1 MYRLNDSAFKIL
13 RSELLNCGSN
23 NDIGRTERQI
33 VAKRFEKLRREKGSP
48 ATFEE
53 LLLLVVDVF
62 PDFSE
67 KAIRKAAKANQ
78 PPGIFSELKWVAIFI
93 TVFGGGLAGIIWLVN
108 LPYPMIRKPVAEKAP
123 LLLLPSYIIMD
134 NSYRGAIN
142 ATEQAD
148 QLVNKAT
155 SLEDI
160 KRGSQKANQ
169 AQANLD
175 NLPVWFLGYY
185 PQAYCGLFGCSWKFT
200 FDEFETARR
209 RVARIDAKAFQE
221 KNAFESLLQA
231 EETLQ
236 AGKQQYQQ
244 AKNAV
249 EKEKAVAQMQTAMI
263 TLEQIPRETLAGKK
277 ALSVIAATKPELAKI
292 IARDG
297 KSGVSGNLIEAAKV
311 FAIQAA
317 QASQNPPHPTYKWEQ
332 VEKLWLQAIKRLQNI
347 EVTNPNYLEA
357 QKLLAKYQ
365 ANQGIIQTRLQA
377 ERESQKILNQAE
389 AQIERFIA
397 NPPSELNQY
406 KAQLRTMIAKLKTV
420 KSGTTSYPRAQEL
433 ILSIQKQLKK

>member
-23 NDIGRTERQI
+23 DDIGRKERQV

-78 PPGIFSELKWVAIFI
+78 PPGIFSDLKWVAIVVASI
-93 TVFGGGLAGIIWLVN
+93 GGAICLVN
-108 LPYPMIRKPVAEKAP
+108 LPLPMIRKPIAQKAP
-123 LLLLPSYIIMD
+123 FLLLPSYIGMD
-134 NSYRGAIN
+134 NNYREAIN
-142 ATEQAD
+142 AIKQAD
-148 QLVNKAT
+148 RLIDKAT

-160 KRGSQKANQ
+160 NQGGEKLKQ
-169 AQANLD
+169 AQRSLD
-175 NLPVWFLGYY
+175 NLPNQLLGYY
-185 PQAYCGLFGCSWKFT
+185 PQAYCGLFECTWEFT
-200 FDEFETARR
+200 VDEFETARR
-209 RVARIDAKAFQE
+209 QVARIDAKAFEE
-221 KNAFESLLQA
+221 KNAFESLSQA

-236 AGKQQYQQ
+236 AAKQQYES
-244 AKNAV
+244 AKNTGD
-249 EKEKAVAQMQTAMI
+249 KQKAIAQMQTAMI
-263 TLEQIPRETLAGKK
+263 TLQQIPRESLAGKK
-277 ALSVIAATKPELAKI
+277 ALTIIAVFKPDLTKI
-292 IARDG
+292 IAKQG

-317 QASQNPPHPTYKWEQ
+317 QAAQNPPHPTYKWEQ
-332 VEKLWLQAIKRLQNI
+332 IEKLWLEAIKRLQKI

-365 ANQGIIQTRLQA
+365 SNQGIIQTRLQA

-406 KAQLRTMIAKLKTV
+406 KAKLQTIISKLKTV
-420 KSGTTSYPRAQEL
+420 QSGTTSYPRAKEL
-433 ILSIQKQLKK
+433 ISSIQKQLNK

>member
-1 MYRLNDSAFKIL
+1 
-13 RSELLNCGSN
+13 
-23 NDIGRTERQI
+23 
-33 VAKRFEKLRREKGSP
+33 
-48 ATFEE
+48 
-53 LLLLVVDVF
+53 
-62 PDFSE
+62 
-67 KAIRKAAKANQ
+67 
-78 PPGIFSELKWVAIFI
+78 
-93 TVFGGGLAGIIWLVN
+93 
-108 LPYPMIRKPVAEKAP
+108 
-123 LLLLPSYIIMD
+123 MD

>member
-123 LLLLPSYIIMD
+123 LLLLPSYISMD

>member
-1 MYRLNDSAFKIL
+1 MYRLNNSAFKIL

-67 KAIRKAAKANQ
+67 KAIRKAVKANQ

-108 LPYPMIRKPVAEKAP
+108 LPYPMIRKPVAQKAP
-123 LLLLPSYIIMD
+123 LLLLPSYISMD

-175 NLPVWFLGYY
+175 SLPVWFLGYY

-200 FDEFETARR
+200 LDEFETARR
-209 RVARIDAKAFQE
+209 RIARIDAKAFQE

-231 EETLQ
+231 KETLQ
-236 AGKQQYQQ
+236 AAKQQYQQ

-263 TLEQIPRETLAGKK
+263 TLAQIPRETLAGKK

-311 FAIQAA
+311 FAMQAA

-365 ANQGIIQTRLQA
+365 ANQGIIQTRLQS
-377 ERESQKILNQAE
+377 ETESQKILNQAE
-389 AQIERFIA
+389 AQIGRFIA

-406 KAQLRTMIAKLKTV
+406 KAQLRTILAKLKTI